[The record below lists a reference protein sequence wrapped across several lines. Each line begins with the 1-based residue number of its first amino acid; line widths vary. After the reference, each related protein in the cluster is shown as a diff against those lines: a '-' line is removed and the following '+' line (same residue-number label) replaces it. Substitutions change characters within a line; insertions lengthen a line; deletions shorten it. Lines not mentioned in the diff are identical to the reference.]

1 MGDRQTCIRAHFRR
15 RTKQHLLLAV
25 ALLISALPGAE
36 ASVNAIKDQG
46 WQNICK
52 VTGYLQKI
60 PGLAKQ
66 QIADEGKAATNA
78 RIAALALSPYAA
90 SSLEGD
96 KRLAIQAVTEK
107 LLADAHSA
115 YTSVLSHCQVAIT
128 AAATTAELA
137 GRGIEVVETLAE
149 AISGSTGYCVMAQ
162 GNGGQ
167 ASNFAGLT
175 GCNNANRD
183 HPKHGN
189 KISTTDLTS
198 TGFADLNNQDVKD
211 TSTGNT
217 KCVLF
222 QAAGADNAKLFQ
234 EAKTV
239 NMASGMLVVGTTTP
253 TLHLATAQ
261 QLNANGRPDRST
273 LLKAAHADAYAVN
286 TRTPKVTAINPQAAA
301 EQATKDP
308 ETKAKLAKILKR
320 QGVVAEDGP
329 AIAEANRIYIDLFG
343 TTGEKMSE
351 IWVTVMQTRVTG
363 SKDKTEETATIESIM
378 TENQLQQVLDY
389 YKHQMA
395 TKLKAMEAQLTK
407 AEAACKSAV
416 KPPETICNE
425 IGENKTKCGET
436 EGCHFVDTDEKGKK
450 CTLTKEA
457 AEKAAASQETGKDGE
472 KEDKCSHKKKEGEC
486 TGNCKWDGKE
496 CKDSSFLLNKHFAIS
511 VFLLHLWP
519 CLFKTI
525 FPLFFLLKICYLKF
539 DIF

>member
-1 MGDRQTCIRAHFRR
+1 MTRNSTGAASNVGNRQTCIHAHFRS

-25 ALLISALPGAE
+25 ALLISALPGAQ
-36 ASVNAIKDQG
+36 ASGNAIKAQG

-78 RIAALALSPYAA
+78 RIAALALSAYAA

-107 LLADAHSA
+107 ILADAHSA
-115 YTSVLSHCQVAIT
+115 YTSVLSYSEAAIT

-149 AISGSTGYCVMAQ
+149 AISGATGYCLMAE
-162 GNGGQ
+162 GDAGQ
-167 ASNFAGLT
+167 ADKFARLP

-183 HPKHGN
+183 HPKHGD

-198 TGFADLNNQDVKD
+198 TGFAALNNQDVKAS
-211 TSTGNT
+211 STGAAT
-217 KCVLF
+217 CVLF
-222 QAAGADNAKLFQ
+222 QAASQNAAKLFQ
-234 EAKTV
+234 ADKTV
-239 NMASGMLVVGTTTP
+239 GMAGGMLVVGTGTP
-253 TLHLATAQ
+253 TLNLATAQ
-261 QLNANGRPDRST
+261 QITTNGKNDRST

-286 TRTPKVTAINPQAAA
+286 SRRPKLTAATPQAAA
-301 EQATKDP
+301 EQATTDP

-320 QGVVAEDGP
+320 QGVVAGDGP
-329 AIAEANRIYIDLFG
+329 AQAEASRIYTDLFG
-343 TTGEKMSE
+343 STGEKMSE
-351 IWVTVMQTRVTG
+351 IWATVMQTRVTG

-395 TKLKAMEAQLTK
+395 TKLKATEAQLTK
-407 AEAACKSAV
+407 AEATCKSAV
-416 KPPETICNE
+416 KTPETICND

-436 EGCHFVDTDEKGKK
+436 EGCHFVDTNEKEKK

-457 AEKAAASQETGKDGE
+457 AEKAAAKQETGKDGK
-472 KEDKCSHKKKEGEC
+472 KEDKCSDKKKEGEC

-496 CKDSSFLLNKHFAIS
+496 CKDSSILVSKQFALSVVSAAFAALLF
-511 VFLLHLWP
+511 
-519 CLFKTI
+519 
-525 FPLFFLLKICYLKF
+525 
-539 DIF
+539 